1 MFELKKI
8 ETHLQQLPQKNKPP
22 IIDQTPSGFSTIVQ
36 PLPINLT
43 KKIRPASNLKRE
55 EPQKTKHSIVPRVF
69 LYILVCYRGSEGHPL
84 RLGLMQ
90 EKFLEITTTRLV
102 KMNFPAWQLFLK
114 TQPQKCWPQYLG
126 NYTDNTDVT
135 YTHLGNY
142 TDGTK

>member
-55 EPQKTKHSIVPRVF
+55 EPQKTKHSIVPKLKNIFSNSNRYFAVLIHYVCMYVCIHTYIHIYIYIYIYIMYIYIYYVYIYYVYI
-69 LYILVCYRGSEGHPL
+69 LYIKYIILYIYISAGFSLLGKRG
-84 RLGLMQ
+84 
-90 EKFLEITTTRLV
+90 
-102 KMNFPAWQLFLK
+102 
-114 TQPQKCWPQYLG
+114 
-126 NYTDNTDVT
+126 
-135 YTHLGNY
+135 
-142 TDGTK
+142 